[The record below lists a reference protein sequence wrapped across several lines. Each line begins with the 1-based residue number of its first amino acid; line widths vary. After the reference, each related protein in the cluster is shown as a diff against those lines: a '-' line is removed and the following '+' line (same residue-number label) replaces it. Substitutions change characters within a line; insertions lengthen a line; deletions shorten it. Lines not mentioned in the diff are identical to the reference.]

1 MWPVDTMEIQQFYDL
16 KHNEVVKRH
25 IIRCSWDD
33 LAPQERSLVDVQQV
47 DSCVNELLDT
57 LTDRDDLALI
67 AQATTGNTF
76 SYALLTE
83 HMNTWMG
90 SLEGFVYGL
99 HIAEDSETNQVLWK
113 LLDTI
118 MNWAR
123 ERAYQIVRMEIP
135 EREHTQ
141 ALTKYM
147 NSLGWATS
155 GLIPCKLLL
164 SLESASEGI
173 SLTHSEGITIRVAQE
188 RDYDFVTHSLAEA
201 IWAGLSPAE
210 KSQLSFEALLEN
222 VRADFKPSLRAGT
235 SISYVADSATQGVCA
250 QATAH
255 VGFTHPILGIPEA
268 ELVDI
273 SIIPAFG
280 GRGLGDQLTVNV
292 LRACFDR
299 NLRFARSNVV
309 VEDTT
314 DERVKQICQRIERSG
329 WWINSRI
336 MYRSVSN

>member
-1 MWPVDTMEIQQFYDL
+1 MEIQHLYDL
-16 KHNEVVKRH
+16 RYNQAVKQH

-33 LAPQERSLVDVQQV
+33 LAPHERSLVDAQQME
-47 DSCVNELLDT
+47 SCVKELLDT
-57 LTDRDDLALI
+57 LIDRDDLALVVK
-67 AQATTGNTF
+67 ATSGDTF
-76 SYALLTE
+76 GYVLLTE

-90 SLEGFVYGL
+90 SLEGFAYGI
-99 HIAEDSETNQVLWK
+99 HIDQGLEKNQVLQK
-113 LLDTI
+113 LLDAI

-123 ERAYQIVRMEIP
+123 GHAYKFVRVEIP
-135 EREHTQ
+135 ERERTQ
-141 ALTKYM
+141 ALITYM
-147 NSLGWATS
+147 SSLGWATS

-188 RDYDFVTHSLAEA
+188 RDYDFVILSLAEA

-210 KSQLSFEALLEN
+210 KSQLSFDSLLEN
-222 VRADFKPSLRAGT
+222 AHADFKPSLRAGT

-273 SIIPAFG
+273 SILPAFG

-299 NLRFARSNVV
+299 GIRFVRSNVV
-309 VEDTT
+309 VENTT
-314 DERVKQICQRIERSG
+314 DDRVKQISQRIGRSG

-336 MYRSVSN
+336 MYRSTSK